1 MRDVSGSWSF
11 LASLG
16 SRGVSEPNY
25 NMQEEALGRK
35 KGEGMVGREGR
46 GKRGLER

>member
-1 MRDVSGSWSF
+1 MREVSGSWSF

-25 NMQEEALGRK
+25 VEWQ
-35 KGEGMVGREGR
+35 KGEGKGGWGRESG
-46 GKRGLER
+46 GKE

>member
-1 MRDVSGSWSF
+1 MREVSGSWSF

-25 NMQEEALGRK
+25 VEWR
-35 KGEGMVGREGR
+35 KGEGKGGRAGARSPRGVGE
-46 GKRGLER
+46 